1 MRPVNLDFRPITE
14 NTPESYP
21 LNVIKHEHHLENFR
35 LLPKG
40 MSFFSSLFIRR
51 KSNLIKSNLIGAV
64 PTGTPNSGKD

>member
-21 LNVIKHEHHLENFR
+21 LNVTVHVNLENFR

-40 MSFFSSLFIRR
+40 MSFFSFRSIRR
-51 KSNLIKSNLIGAV
+51 KSNLKKSNRIGAV
-64 PTGTPNSGKD
+64 LTGMSNSGKN